1 MSDPKQTYPA
11 LSRKFHDSA
20 SEEAISRFWDEND
33 IFKRSIA
40 AREGA
45 PDWVFYEGPPT
56 ANGMPGVHHVMARLC
71 KDIMCRFKTM
81 TGHRVVRKAGW
92 DTHGLPVERAVEKGL
107 GIQGAQAIE
116 EFGLAPFNDKCRESV
131 WGCKTEWDEFTRK
144 LGYWVDLDDPY
155 ITYDNNYIETVW
167 WILAQFHAKDMLYKG
182 HKVVPYC
189 PVCATPLS
197 ANEMA
202 NSYRSVNDPS
212 IFVRMKAEDADE
224 YFVTWT
230 TTPWTLPSNVA
241 LAVGRDFD
249 YVRVRW
255 NGDVLIL
262 AEARLSMLDKFHAHS
277 GGEGEAE
284 YEVLEKFKGADLLGR
299 RYQQLLPFTT
309 PEPGTNAFVVVE
321 ADFVTLDSGTG
332 IVHMAPAF
340 GEDDY
345 QVGRREN
352 LSFFKPVDANGEFTA
367 DVAPWAGQHVKKA
380 DPQIIKHLEAEGKLM
395 AVEQYSHDYPF
406 HDRCDNPLIYFATP
420 SWFIKTSEMR
430 DQLVQANRN
439 ITWAPPEVGSGRFGN
454 WLAGNIDWSLSRNR
468 FWGTPLNVWICDDC
482 GHLHLPTCRADL
494 SELTGTDQSQL
505 DLHRPHVD
513 DLTFACTAEG
523 CGGTMRRTSEVI
535 DCWFDSGSMPFAQYH
550 YPFENKELFE
560 SQFPADFISEGVDQ
574 TRGWFYTLLVI
585 STFLKGES
593 SYKSCL
599 VNELILDK
607 KGKKM
612 SKSVG
617 NTVAP
622 MDIMRQEGADPL
634 RWYMITCSPVWVP
647 TRFDREGVK
656 EAQRKLLATLES
668 TYNFFTLY
676 ANLDGWRPDPAREIQ
691 PALLD
696 RWILSRLQSVT
707 ASVTED
713 LEALNLTRAGKTLA
727 GFVLD
732 DLSNWYV
739 RLCRRRFW
747 QGEMTTDKHTAF
759 STLYTVLES
768 SLRLLAPFIPFT
780 TEEIYRGLTNHADPA
795 ASVHLG
801 SWPAARQALVD
812 ADLERMM
819 KVGQDVVSIGRS
831 LRQESSLKTR
841 QPLGRLVL
849 HADDDRSGLLLAN
862 EELKGYVAEEL
873 NIKAIETVDD
883 PRTIAQLG
891 AKANFRAL
899 GPRFGKQAPVAAKAI
914 TGMTP
919 EQILELKEK
928 GAVSLTVDGQQET
941 FGFEEVMVTEE
952 GLGSYVAGS
961 GNGLT
966 VALDTTLTEELL
978 AEGLCREII
987 NKVQNL
993 RKKSG
998 LEVSDRIQL
1007 RIDGPEAVRQVA
1019 QDFAERIMS
1028 DTLAESVDSSAD
1040 LPYKDAFEIEGSEIS
1055 IALGKV

>member
-1 MSDPKQTYPA
+1 
-11 LSRKFHDSA
+11 
-20 SEEAISRFWDEND
+20 
-33 IFKRSIA
+33 
-40 AREGA
+40 
-45 PDWVFYEGPPT
+45 
-56 ANGMPGVHHVMARLC
+56 
-71 KDIMCRFKTM
+71 
-81 TGHRVVRKAGW
+81 
-92 DTHGLPVERAVEKGL
+92 
-107 GIQGAQAIE
+107 
-116 EFGLAPFNDKCRESV
+116 
-131 WGCKTEWDEFTRK
+131 
-144 LGYWVDLDDPY
+144 
-155 ITYDNNYIETVW
+155 
-167 WILAQFHAKDMLYKG
+167 
-182 HKVVPYC
+182 
-189 PVCATPLS
+189 
-197 ANEMA
+197 
-202 NSYRSVNDPS
+202 
-212 IFVRMKAEDADE
+212 
-224 YFVTWT
+224 
-230 TTPWTLPSNVA
+230 
-241 LAVGRDFD
+241 
-249 YVRVRW
+249 
-255 NGDVLIL
+255 
-262 AEARLSMLDKFHAHS
+262 
-277 GGEGEAE
+277 
-284 YEVLEKFKGADLLGR
+284 
-299 RYQQLLPFTT
+299 
-309 PEPGTNAFVVVE
+309 
-321 ADFVTLDSGTG
+321 
-332 IVHMAPAF
+332 
-340 GEDDY
+340 
-345 QVGRREN
+345 
-352 LSFFKPVDANGEFTA
+352 
-367 DVAPWAGQHVKKA
+367 
-380 DPQIIKHLEAEGKLM
+380 
-395 AVEQYSHDYPF
+395 
-406 HDRCDNPLIYFATP
+406 
-420 SWFIKTSEMR
+420 
-430 DQLVQANRN
+430 
-439 ITWAPPEVGSGRFGN
+439 
-454 WLAGNIDWSLSRNR
+454 
-468 FWGTPLNVWICDDC
+468 
-482 GHLHLPTCRADL
+482 
-494 SELTGTDQSQL
+494 
-505 DLHRPHVD
+505 
-513 DLTFACTAEG
+513 
-523 CGGTMRRTSEVI
+523 MRRTSEVI

-928 GAVSLTVDGQQET
+928 GAVSLTVDGLQET